1 MKYVI
6 TGILSFALSVGL
18 SAQNFVLD
26 NYQDLVDGDNS
37 VVVHVSQDMFGYIA
51 TFVDEDDE
59 IEDVNAKEFLSNIKS
74 LDLVAT
80 EEADNA
86 KALYRRGKDR
96 ISDRFSEL
104 VTVKSKETNL
114 GVYVDDDNGT
124 VYEVIGIGTD
134 DDDFFAVSILCEIR
148 IEDIGKVISKMNS
161 RDFSAFNEISEVDFD
176 QMKVYPNPVENG
188 SSISIEIPS
197 DFVGSKA
204 IITDMSGAAVK
215 TFNVNSSEENINL
228 DGLNPGQYFI
238 SVNSDMMSIKKKILV
253 VD

>member
-51 TFVDEDDE
+51 TFVDEEDE

-228 DGLNPGQYFI
+228 DGLKPGQYFI